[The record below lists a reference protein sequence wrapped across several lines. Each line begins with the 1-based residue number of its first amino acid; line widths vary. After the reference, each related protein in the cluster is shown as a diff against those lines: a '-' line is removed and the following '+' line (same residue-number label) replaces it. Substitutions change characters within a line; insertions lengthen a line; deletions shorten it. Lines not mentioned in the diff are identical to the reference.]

1 MTSIYILF
9 LLAPIVTNLG
19 SFGSMEECQR
29 VADVVAQARHKPSL
43 KDAETFGANR
53 LLCVK
58 IKNTY

>member
-19 SFGSMEECQR
+19 SFPSLEECER
-29 VADVVAQARHKPSL
+29 VAQVISLARHKGDV

-58 IKNTY
+58 VSRI